1 MFLILV
7 RILVDIVKHCHNPR
21 LYYLNNQSYTFI
33 EDLFAIVT
41 KFRDLFISSA
51 DLLSTLSY
59 LLCLIKL
66 DVKLSQSGLN
76 SCLRYFNAHWLPP
89 NLQDF
94 VALLH
99 TELHSAS
106 VKPTSAKTFGNN
118 IIAQALLNQTE
129 LRSHDLTKAN
139 LTYFIRTNRHEL
151 GHLLRFVMMIADR
164 EEVFGTLVH

>member
-1 MFLILV
+1 VFLILV
-7 RILVDIVKHCHNPR
+7 RTLVDIVKHCHNPR

-41 KFRDLFISSA
+41 KFRDLFISTA
-51 DLLSTLSY
+51 DLLSTLSR
-59 LLCLIKL
+59 LLSLIKL

-76 SCLRYFNAHWLPP
+76 SCLRHFNAHWLPP

-118 IIAQALLNQTE
+118 IIAQALLNQTKT
-129 LRSHDLTKAN
+129 RSHDLTKAN
-139 LTYFIRTNRHEL
+139 LTYFI
-151 GHLLRFVMMIADR
+151 
-164 EEVFGTLVH
+164 